1 MNPNLFVGKLFDG
14 NHIGSVQRHQDT
26 KFRKIVQDNIFNK
39 DVEEFKKLANHQYV
53 KPNQPVTLVKPVER
67 VYLSKSEFVSGEL
80 KHLVNDL
87 VDDKLD
93 PTIRKD
99 KSIFP
104 RLHYLER
111 EIGKIHH
118 DIIQFRKTLHPEKV
132 DVE

>member
-14 NHIGSVQRHQDT
+14 NKIGPLQRHQDT
-26 KFRKIVQDNIFNK
+26 KIRKIVQHNIFNK
-39 DVEEFKKLANHQYV
+39 DIEEFKKLANHQYS
-53 KPNQPVTLVKPVER
+53 KPNEAVTLVKPVER

-87 VDDKLD
+87 VDDKLN

-99 KSIFP
+99 NSIFP
-104 RLHYLER
+104 RLKYLER

-118 DIIQFRKTLHPEKV
+118 DIIQFRKTLRPEKPNS
-132 DVE
+132 D